1 MTMKKLV
8 VATGLSFALLAGC
21 QAGDEG
27 QTSNEPQNQAENG
40 GQTNNNSTNNSGN
53 ANENQTKENHEGDSQ
68 KENQDSNK
76 EKDQKDEDK
85 EGAAAYPTM
94 GETVEK
100 NGENLTVTNPDS
112 IYVVANK
119 ERNLPS
125 DFVPKNLVEPDV
137 STYAPEGD
145 PKRLMVEEAARALEK
160 MFEGAKE
167 DGYELKAVSGYRSY
181 ERQEAIFAY
190 NAEQRGEE
198 VANQVSAQAG
208 QSEHQTGLTMDIST
222 PSLGSSLTEEFG
234 NTPEGKWV
242 AEHAHEYGFVVR
254 YLKGKEDITGYQYE
268 PWHVR
273 YVGKEAAADVH
284 EAGVTLEE
292 FFSEEK

>member
-21 QAGDEG
+21 QAGDEE

-40 GQTNNNSTNNSGN
+40 GQTNNDSTNNSGKSD
-53 ANENQTKENHEGDSQ
+53 ENQTKENQEGNSQ

-76 EKDQKDEDK
+76 EKDQKDDDK
-85 EGAAAYPTM
+85 AGAAAYPTM
-94 GETVEK
+94 AETVEK

-160 MFEGAKE
+160 MFKGAKE

>member
-1 MTMKKLV
+1 MTMKNLV

-21 QAGDEG
+21 QAGSDE

-40 GQTNNNSTNNSGN
+40 GQTNNDSKTHSGN
-53 ANENQTKENHEGDSQ
+53 ANENQTKDNQENDQAKNQEDDAKQDDS
-68 KENQDSNK
+68 
-76 EKDQKDEDK
+76 
-85 EGAAAYPTM
+85 AAYPTM
-94 GETVEK
+94 AETIEK
-100 NGENLTVTNPDS
+100 KGDNLTVTNPDS

-137 STYAPEGD
+137 PSYAPKGD
-145 PKRLMVEEAARALEK
+145 PKRLMVQEAATALEK

-167 DGYELKAVSGYRSY
+167 DGFELKAVSGYRSY

-190 NAEQRGEE
+190 NAEQRGAE

-222 PSLGSSLTEEFG
+222 PSIGSSLTEDFG
-234 NTPEGKWV
+234 DTPEGQWV

-273 YVGKEAAADVH
+273 YVGKEAATEVH
-284 EAGVTLEE
+284 KAGVTLEE

>member
-1 MTMKKLV
+1 MTMKNLV

-21 QAGDEG
+21 QAGDDAQTSNQQENQTENEG
-27 QTSNEPQNQAENG
+27 QTNHSANTDETQNKDNQ
-40 GQTNNNSTNNSGN
+40 NND
-53 ANENQTKENHEGDSQ
+53 NQEG
-68 KENQDSNK
+68 NQDR
-76 EKDQKDEDK
+76 EDQKDDEKQDDSV
-85 EGAAAYPTM
+85 AYPTM
-94 GETVEK
+94 AETVEK
-100 NGENLTVTNPDS
+100 KSGNLTVTNPDS

-137 STYAPEGD
+137 SSYAPKDD
-145 PKRLMVEEAARALEK
+145 PKRLMVQEAATALED
-160 MFEGAKE
+160 MFAGAKD
-167 DGYELKAVSGYRSY
+167 DGFELKAVSGYRSY

-234 NTPEGKWV
+234 NTPEGQWV

-273 YVGKEAAADVH
+273 YVGKEAATEVH
-284 EAGVTLEE
+284 KAGVTLEE